1 MAEYLKQV
9 KMQEYNDTY
18 QQAQLDIVLEGQRNL
33 VSQAEI
39 MNRLNELKT
48 QIANQTAQSIIP
60 LARTNAPEVV
70 KPITPQVAKK
80 IEEKIKYPKRIS
92 PKLPPLTSGEKTP
105 TLLALS
111 PTSTEATFQQ
121 TSMGSPEVKKGKK
134 EASTLTG
141 KTTKDI
147 KNEFAKIK
155 SPITLENI
163 EIRVEN
169 NKPVFKDLNSGI
181 DIVKPDAKLLQR
193 LYNEYK
199 IKGNGIKSKAS
210 ASSGSRREKKMG
222 MQRNAKGQF
231 TRA

>member
-33 VSQAEI
+33 ASQAEI
-39 MNRLNELKT
+39 MNRLKELQT
-48 QIANQTAQSIIP
+48 QIANQAAQTIIP
-60 LARTNAPEVV
+60 LARTNAPEVAI
-70 KPITPQVAKK
+70 PITNAPKK
-80 IEEKIKYPKRIS
+80 YAKRIS
-92 PKLPPLTSGEKTP
+92 PKLPPLTSGVKTP

-121 TSMGSPEVKKGKK
+121 TSMGSPEVKKGV
-134 EASTLTG
+134 STLTG

-169 NKPVFKDLNSGI
+169 NKPVFKDLSSGI
-181 DIVKPDAKLLQR
+181 DIVKPDARLLQR

-199 IKGNGIKSKAS
+199 IQTGGNGIKSRKS
-210 ASSGSRREKKMG
+210 K
-222 MQRNAKGQF
+222 RNAKGQF

>member
-18 QQAQLDIVLEGQRNL
+18 QQAQLDIILEGQRNL
-33 VSQAEI
+33 ASQAEI
-39 MNRLNELKT
+39 MNRLIELKT
-48 QIANQTAQSIIP
+48 QIANQTAQTLIP
-60 LARTNAPEVV
+60 LARTNAPEAV

-121 TSMGSPEVKKGKK
+121 TSMGSPEVKKG
-134 EASTLTG
+134 ASTLTG

-155 SPITLENI
+155 
-163 EIRVEN
+163 
-169 NKPVFKDLNSGI
+169 DLSSGI
-181 DIVKPDAKLLQR
+181 DIVKPDARLLQR

-199 IKGNGIKSKAS
+199 IQGKGIKSK
-210 ASSGSRREKKMG
+210 KKMP
-222 MQRNAKGQF
+222 RNTKGQF
-231 TRA
+231 IKK